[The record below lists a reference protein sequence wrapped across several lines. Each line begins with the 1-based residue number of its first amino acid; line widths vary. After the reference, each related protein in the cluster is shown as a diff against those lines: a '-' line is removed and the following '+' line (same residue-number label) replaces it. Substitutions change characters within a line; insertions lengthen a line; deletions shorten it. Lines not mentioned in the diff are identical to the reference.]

1 MTLILTLK
9 NNNDEELELIPVNK
23 LKLKRG
29 GNDYL
34 ETLPW
39 YSDGKDWFVEKE
51 LIKDYIKGA

>member
-1 MTLILTLK
+1 MTLILK
-9 NNNDEELELIPVNK
+9 DKNDEELELVSVKK

>member
-1 MTLILTLK
+1 MTLILKDK
-9 NNNDEELELIPVNK
+9 NDDELELVSVKK

>member
-1 MTLILTLK
+1 MTLILK
-9 NNNDEELELIPVNK
+9 DKNDEELELVSVNK

-51 LIKDYIKGA
+51 LIKNYIKGA

>member
-1 MTLILTLK
+1 MTLILK
-9 NNNDEELELIPVNK
+9 DKNDEELELVSVKK

-51 LIKDYIKGA
+51 LIKNYIKGA

>member
-1 MTLILTLK
+1 MTLILK
-9 NNNDEELELIPVNK
+9 DKNDEELELVSVNK

-39 YSDGKDWFVEKE
+39 YSDGKDWFVEKK
-51 LIKDYIKGA
+51 LIKNYIKGA